1 MNSIINKN
9 TDIDTDKI
17 KLFMK
22 WFILTV
28 LASLSSQLSLFLQT
42 TEGFKNAPYA
52 EILLTT
58 EFWASLQWA
67 FALPAFR
74 LGTQLLSAPQIYL
87 AGYLIG
93 FATQIFSSFFIFKS
107 KITVDDY
114 VTILIMLSALIISKF
129 KLVG

>member
-1 MNSIINKN
+1 MN
-9 TDIDTDKI
+9 TDKI
-17 KLFMK
+17 ILFIK
-22 WFILTV
+22 WFLLTI

-42 TEGFKNAPYA
+42 TEGLKNAPYMQ
-52 EILLTT
+52 ILLTT

-74 LGTQLLSAPQIYL
+74 MGTKILSAPQIYL

-93 FATQIFSSFFIFKS
+93 FATQIFSSFFIFKN

-114 VTILIMLSALIISKF
+114 VTIVIMLTAFIISKF